1 VKMHLAQYITFLRI
15 LLSPLALIYLSDM
28 DYKAEIVLGIVV
40 IGGFTDYVDG
50 LIARKQGMT
59 SPFGAI
65 LDYTADKVFV
75 LSVLFVL
82 SIAGDLPAWITFVFI
97 FREIIVMGIR
107 LYASHQSITISAS
120 PIGKLKTTMIFLAI
134 ILLLMKISYADY
146 VFYFAVLL
154 AIVSF
159 LDYVFKFMKAVK

>member
-1 VKMHLAQYITFLRI
+1 MHLAQYITFLRI
-15 LLSPLALIYLSDM
+15 LLSPIALIYLSGM
-28 DYKAEIVLGIVV
+28 EYKTEILLGVV
-40 IGGFTDYVDG
+40 ILGGFTDYVDG

-82 SIAGDLPAWITFVFI
+82 SIAGDLAAWITFIFL

-120 PIGKLKTTMIFLAI
+120 PLGKLKTAMIFLAI
-134 ILLLMKISYADY
+134 VMLLANIPYANY
-146 VFYFAVLL
+146 VFYAAVFL
-154 AIVSF
+154 AVVSF
-159 LDYVFKFMKAVK
+159 VEYTSKFLKAVE